1 MKVHNHE
8 DVDIVIV
15 GAGLAGLTTA
25 LALHRLG
32 LRALVL
38 ESSGSLRVTGFALT
52 LWTNAWKALDV
63 VGIGDSLRQK
73 CIQIKGLEM
82 VSPDTGLFTSGQPL
96 DKDEKL

>member
-1 MKVHNHE
+1 MKKVHNHE

-25 LALHRLG
+25 LALH
-32 LRALVL
+32 RALVL

-73 CIQIKGLEM
+73 CIQIKGLKM
-82 VSPDTGLFTSGQPL
+82 VSPYTGLFTSGQPL